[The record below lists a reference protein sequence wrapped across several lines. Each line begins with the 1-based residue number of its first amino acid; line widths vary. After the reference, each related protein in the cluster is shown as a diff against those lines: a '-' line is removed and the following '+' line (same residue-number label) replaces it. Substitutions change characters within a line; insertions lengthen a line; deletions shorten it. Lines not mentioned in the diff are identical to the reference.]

1 MSKIEINPEFQ
12 RGDIVTMKSMAEYP
26 EEGRPQRMEVRFWQA
41 VGDYGE
47 RVDILYW
54 VRLLWHA
61 GKVAWNLRGEQCFS
75 AGTRLATGEVPVAEE
90 ELCLYVP
97 PREAAEEKPCE

>member
-1 MSKIEINPEFQ
+1 MSKIEIHPKYQ
-12 RGDIVTMKSMAEYP
+12 RGDIVTMKSMAEHP
-26 EEGRPQRMEVRFWQA
+26 EEGQPQRMEVRFWQA
-41 VGDYGE
+41 VGDYDE

-61 GKVAWNLRGEQCFS
+61 GKVTWNLRGEQCFS
-75 AGTRLATGEVPVAEE
+75 PGTKLATGEVPVAEA

-97 PREAAEEKPCE
+97 PREAAEEKP